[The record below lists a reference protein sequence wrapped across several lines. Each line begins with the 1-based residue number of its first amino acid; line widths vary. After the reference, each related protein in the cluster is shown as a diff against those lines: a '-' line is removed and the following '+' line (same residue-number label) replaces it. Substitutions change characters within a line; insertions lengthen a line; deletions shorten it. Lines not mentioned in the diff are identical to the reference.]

1 MLGAYTG
8 ARYWSPTAPGCRACA
23 RSTRTRYGRPRTNSH
38 LCFVAPIHYPRPH
51 KRPVVVDFP
60 YRAPD
65 LPLLPLPQFL
75 RLGLRH
81 PHAHRT
87 SPPGRWKERSRD
99 RTRTSN
105 RDPSKDRGEGLP
117 GGPVPPIPRP
127 LSGMGFLSPPVSTLT
142 RGRQEAHVYL
152 LCNGLS
158 VGYLGEIKGFW
169 GMKATSPGLDGS
181 RVTF

>member
-75 RLGLRH
+75 RRSLRH

-87 SPPGRWKERSRD
+87 TPPGRWKERSRD

-105 RDPSKDRGEGLP
+105 RDPSKDRGRGPPRGSRSTHPAPTFGHGIFISTRLHFNEGPP
-117 GGPVPPIPRP
+117 GGPRVPSLQWP
-127 LSGMGFLSPPVSTLT
+127 L
-142 RGRQEAHVYL
+142 
-152 LCNGLS
+152 CGLS
-158 VGYLGEIKGFW
+158 
-169 GMKATSPGLDGS
+169 
-181 RVTF
+181 RRN